1 MLIGDYSLLGLG
13 RNFTPTS
20 AFFYTAILLI
30 VPLVLALHLNSYMHS
45 KKASDVYHASSSVN
59 GTPSANTA
67 PLESRYSEASADL
80 PRTIRLSRLP
90 TGWTR

>member
-30 VPLVLALHLNSYMHS
+30 VPLVLALHLNRPN
-45 KKASDVYHASSSVN
+45 VN
-59 GTPSANTA
+59 IK
-67 PLESRYSEASADL
+67 LQK
-80 PRTIRLSRLP
+80 TIEISPICENRVP
-90 TGWTR
+90 V